1 MTNFTKTNSHMLKE
15 LLTDLLGKTKSATLV
30 DDGVTYE
37 WHPENSTLVVLRP
50 YRKLSADEVR
60 RVGDVLGFLGKHS
73 SAERVA
79 RTNPKTGTLYGCVW
93 KFPRKREPAPVM
105 EALL

>member
-1 MTNFTKTNSHMLKE
+1 MLKQ
-15 LLTDLLGKTKSATLV
+15 LLTDLLGKTKTTTVSK
-30 DDGVTYE
+30 DGITYE

-60 RVGDVLGFLGKHS
+60 RVGDVLGFLGMHGA
-73 SAERVA
+73 AERVV

-93 KFPRKREPAPVM
+93 KFPRKREPAPAM